1 MEIVIPYAPR
11 FPQNKLHEGMT
22 SHRFSVIVAHRR
34 MGKTV
39 CAVNQMIKMA
49 LESKKKDARYAYIA
63 PLLKQAKRN
72 TWDYFKR
79 YTRPI
84 PGTKISESE
93 LTIDLLNGS
102 RIMLL
107 GADNP
112 DAIRGMYLDGV
123 VMDEVAQ
130 MKPEVWDEIVR
141 PTLTDRSGWAIFI
154 GTPKGMNLFYELY
167 QKAQVSNGWYAALY
181 RVDETKIVSEEELEM
196 LKNTMSDTA
205 FRQEYLCDFSASSDN
220 TLITIDMVTEACSRR
235 LTKADVAGAPVIM
248 GVDVARYGDDRSV
261 IIVRE
266 GLMCYDPLVFDK
278 VDNMTFASRVA
289 VQIQEHKPDAVF
301 VDAGRG
307 EGVIDRLR
315 QLGFVVI
322 EVNFGGKAIDPNRYA
337 NKRTEMWDK
346 CREWIEAG
354 GYLPN
359 IPDLKTDLIAPTYR
373 IDAQNRM
380 VLEPKDKIKERGG
393 RSPDIADA
401 LALTFAA
408 PVYKKGAMAKNRA
421 PYFDRDKYFSN
432 YDEYD
437 PFRISKY
444 EKREFGKSYQ
454 W

>member
-1 MEIVIPYAPR
+1 
-11 FPQNKLHEGMT
+11 
-22 SHRFSVIVAHRR
+22 
-34 MGKTV
+34 
-39 CAVNQMIKMA
+39 
-49 LESKKKDARYAYIA
+49 
-63 PLLKQAKRN
+63 
-72 TWDYFKR
+72 
-79 YTRPI
+79 
-84 PGTKISESE
+84 
-93 LTIDLLNGS
+93 
-102 RIMLL
+102 
-107 GADNP
+107 
-112 DAIRGMYLDGV
+112 
-123 VMDEVAQ
+123 
-130 MKPEVWDEIVR
+130 
-141 PTLTDRSGWAIFI
+141 
-154 GTPKGMNLFYELY
+154 
-167 QKAQVSNGWYAALY
+167 
-181 RVDETKIVSEEELEM
+181 
-196 LKNTMSDTA
+196 
-205 FRQEYLCDFSASSDN
+205 
-220 TLITIDMVTEACSRR
+220 
-235 LTKADVAGAPVIM
+235 
-248 GVDVARYGDDRSV
+248 
-261 IIVRE
+261 
-266 GLMCYDPLVFDK
+266 
-278 VDNMTFASRVA
+278 
-289 VQIQEHKPDAVF
+289 
-301 VDAGRG
+301 
-307 EGVIDRLR
+307 
-315 QLGFVVI
+315 LGFVVI